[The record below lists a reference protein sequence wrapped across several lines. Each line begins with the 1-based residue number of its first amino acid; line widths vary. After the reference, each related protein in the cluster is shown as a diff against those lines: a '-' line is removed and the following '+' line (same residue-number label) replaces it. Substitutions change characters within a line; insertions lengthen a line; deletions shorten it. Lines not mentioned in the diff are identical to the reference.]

1 MLAFQ
6 IRSLAVHSYHG
17 SAGQERYMCFASLG
31 DNSRQHRLRLCP
43 EVYEG
48 AFHPAAHRVVVVGER
63 HVREHERL

>member
-1 MLAFQ
+1 
-6 IRSLAVHSYHG
+6 
-17 SAGQERYMCFASLG
+17 MCFASLG